1 MRPHVCLDVRNV
13 PRAVAFYE
21 KLFGVAPHKQT
32 VDYAKFDLL
41 KPALNLSL
49 VSSKS
54 TISSVNH
61 LGIEV
66 DSTDEIKTWSHRM
79 REQGILEKIE
89 TNQACCF
96 ARQDKL
102 SSTDPDGNAW
112 EVFTVH
118 EQLAVEGPLA
128 STGCCVSQD
137 SLEPRATPAA
147 CGCR

>member
-49 VSSKS
+49 VSSKG

-61 LGIEV
+61 FGIEV
-66 DSTDEIKTWSHRM
+66 DSIDEIKTWSHRM
-79 REQGILEKIE
+79 RECSILEKIE

-102 SSTDPDGNAW
+102 WSVDPDGNAW

-118 EQLAVEGPLA
+118 EQLEVEGSLA
-128 STGCCVSQD
+128 STGCCVAKD
-137 SLEPRATPAA
+137 SLEAKAAPAA

>member
-1 MRPHVCLDVRNV
+1 MRPHVCLDVRSV

-41 KPALNLSL
+41 EPALNLSL
-49 VSSKS
+49 VSSRG

-61 LGIEV
+61 FGIEV
-66 DSTDEIKTWSHRM
+66 DSIDEIKTWSHRL
-79 REQGILEKIE
+79 REQGILEKTE

-102 SSTDPDGNAW
+102 WFTDPDGNAW

-118 EQLAVEGPLA
+118 EQLAVEGFLA
-128 STGCCVSQD
+128 STGCCLRKD
-137 SLEPRATPAA
+137 SLEAKAAPAA
-147 CGCR
+147 CGCQ